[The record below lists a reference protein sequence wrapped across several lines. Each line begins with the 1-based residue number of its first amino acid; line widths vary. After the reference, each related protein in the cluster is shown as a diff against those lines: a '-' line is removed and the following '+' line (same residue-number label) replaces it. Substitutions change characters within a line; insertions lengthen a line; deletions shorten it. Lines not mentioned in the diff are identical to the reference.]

1 MEALG
6 IWLSLACLVFV
17 AYQGYSVIVFA
28 PIFALLA
35 ATLQGLPVM
44 PAYTELFMGNAAT
57 YVKTFFPIF
66 LLGAVFGKIM
76 EDTGL
81 AKSIAH
87 AIIEKVG
94 HKNAILAVVLA
105 CLVMTYGG
113 ISLFVVVF
121 AIYPFAAN
129 IFKEADIP
137 KRLIPGCIATGAFTI
152 TMTAIP
158 GSPQIQ
164 NIIPTNF
171 YGTTAY
177 AAPVTGCVAAVIVFV
192 ACMAWLKYR
201 YNAAKAR
208 GEGYGVHTLNEPDSV
223 IDVTGLPHW
232 GIAILPM
239 VFVIAVNFFLTFYF
253 TWNPDALKVLVKI
266 LGKSTPLMAPAVKNL
281 IGNWSLIAAL
291 LVGVISAIV
300 IGYKT
305 LPKNLSIGKTINA
318 GAIGSLLA
326 IMNTASEVGYGNV
339 IAALP
344 GFKQV
349 SDFLLGIQFGGSPLL
364 SEAVTV
370 NVLAGIT
377 GSASGGMSI
386 ALAAMSKD
394 WLAMAAQ
401 VNLDPQLL
409 HRIASLASGGMDTMP
424 HNGAVIT
431 LLAVC
436 GLTHKES
443 YIDIFVTSLLITV
456 ATGFIMIIFHA
467 ITGLV

>member
-1 MEALG
+1 MEVLG
-6 IWLSLACLVFV
+6 ILLSLAGLMYV
-17 AYQGYSVIVFA
+17 AYQGFPVIVFA

-35 ATLQGLPVM
+35 AALQGLPVL
-44 PAYTELFMGNAAT
+44 PAYTELFMGNAVT
-57 YVKTFFPIF
+57 YIKAFFPVF
-66 LLGAVFGKIM
+66 LLGAVFGKVM

-87 AIIEKVG
+87 AIVEKVG
-94 HKNAILAVVLA
+94 HKNGLLAVVLA
-105 CLVMTYGG
+105 CMVMTYGG

-129 IFKEADIP
+129 LFKEADIP

-152 TMTAIP
+152 TMTGIP
-158 GSPQIQ
+158 GTPQIQ

-177 AAPVTGCVAAVIVFV
+177 AAPITGIVASIIVFV
-192 ACMAWLKYR
+192 AAMSWLNYR
-201 YNAAKAR
+201 ARQARAR
-208 GEGYGVHTLNEPDSV
+208 GEGYGKHTLNEPESTL
-223 IDVTGLPHW
+223 DVSSLPSW
-232 GIAILPM
+232 GISLVPMIL
-239 VFVIAVNFFLTFYF
+239 VIVVNYLLTFYVQ
-253 TWNPDALKVLVKI
+253 WDPNALKVLVKI

-281 IGNWSLIAAL
+281 VGIWSLVVGL
-291 LVGVISAIV
+291 LVGVLAAV
-300 IGYKT
+300 LIGYKS
-305 LPKNLSIGKTINA
+305 LPKNLSIAKTINA

-339 IAALP
+339 IASLP

-349 SDFLLGIQFGGSPLL
+349 SAFLLGIKFGGSPLV

-370 NVLAGIT
+370 NILAGIT

-386 ALAAMSKD
+386 ALAAMSKP
-394 WLAMAAQ
+394 WLEWAAQ
-401 VNLDPQLL
+401 VNLDPQML

-436 GLTHKES
+436 GMTHKES

-456 ATGFIMIIFHA
+456 STGFIMIGFHA
-467 ITGLV
+467 LTGLV